1 MLREL
6 LEVIAFLQ
14 KVSLNFVLFPLNK
27 DMLKN
32 RLKTQHTTTSL
43 ELQIK
48 TPHYCNACFDVA
60 RTKTNF
66 SGGIQN

>member
-1 MLREL
+1 MRKPDVTRTSGSNCFSAKSIIEFC
-6 LEVIAFLQ
+6 V
-14 KVSLNFVLFPLNK
+14 VSFEQRH
-27 DMLKN
+27 LK
-32 RLKTQHTTTSL
+32 KHTTMLL